1 MTEAMFMPCDDW
13 SEKLTM
19 PKDDLAVSDRAAL
32 VAHIA
37 SCPTCSLASIDDD
50 MIGRLIRALPAPD
63 FPAGLPP
70 RLLQL
75 MEGKDEDRE
84 YQESDPSIVA
94 QSSPQEALT
103 QVPQGVQEQ
112 QIRDDERSIP
122 KYRRAQTHSRRG
134 LKGM

>member
-63 FPAGLPP
+63 FPAELPP

-84 YQESDPSIVA
+84 YQEPDPSIVA
-94 QSSPQEALT
+94 QSSLQEAST
-103 QVPQGVQEQ
+103 EVPQRVKEQ
-112 QIRDDERSIP
+112 QIRDDEQSMP
-122 KYRRAQTHSRRG
+122 QYRRSQMRSRRG
-134 LKGM
+134 LKGI